1 MRGDDLDIT
10 IIIIT
15 ISIRAN
21 PKETSSPARTS
32 LRNSYEDS

>member
-1 MRGDDLDIT
+1 MRGDDFDIT
-10 IIIIT
+10 IIIT